1 MKSLNYALFASL
13 CALAVGVLLVVW
25 PDMAINYLVITVGV
39 LFLIP
44 GLAGV
49 FSYFFSMQKSREGAR
64 AMFPIVALGS
74 ALLGI
79 WLVVMPMFFVTILMY
94 VLGVLLLLG
103 GVSQLAG
110 FAAASNYA
118 HVPAGMYVFPILVM
132 IAGVVVLFNPF
143 EAAAVPFVVLGVSF
157 IVYSLIDIFRLIRF
171 RKEAFRSDIQDI
183 IPIEET
189 KE

>member
-1 MKSLNYALFASL
+1 MKSLNYALLPSL
-13 CALAVGVLLVVW
+13 CALAVGILLVVW

-49 FSYFFSMQKSREGAR
+49 FSYFLSMRKRQRTK
-64 AMFPIVALGS
+64 AMFPVAALGS

-79 WLVVMPMFFVTILMY
+79 WLIVMPMFFVTILMY

-103 GVSQLAG
+103 GVSQIAG
-110 FAAASNYA
+110 FAAASNYSR
-118 HVPAGMYVFPILVM
+118 VPAGMYVFPILVM

-171 RKEAFRSDIQDI
+171 RKEAFRSDIQNI
-183 IPIEET
+183 TPIEET